1 MKQCSPSAP
10 KVLGL
15 LATFLASIPA
25 PAALAEAVA
34 KPSAPVI
41 GRMCETDAARLA
53 RAAFSQ
59 QAVSALAARA
69 GCALPGSSA
78 ALAQRHFVASPV
90 RAPFTAARISMQSP
104 VGVDAFPPPLTT
116 AIGFEPADVAPAQ
129 SSNLAVDGAALAA
142 YRSQGPISTYGQDET
157 PVGLRLGFA
166 F

>member
-1 MKQCSPSAP
+1 
-10 KVLGL
+10 LGL

-53 RAAFSQ
+53 RAAFSH

-90 RAPFTAARISMQSP
+90 RAPFTAARISMQSPAP